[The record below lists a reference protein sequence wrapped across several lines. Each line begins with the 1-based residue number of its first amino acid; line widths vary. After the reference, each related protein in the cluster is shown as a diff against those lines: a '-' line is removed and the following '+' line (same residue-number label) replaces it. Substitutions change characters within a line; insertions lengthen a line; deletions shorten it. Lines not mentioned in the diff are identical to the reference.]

1 MSMPVRTLAIG
12 EECPP
17 EGEARLIESVVNVSL
32 EMLRS
37 TPGGPTGRPVP
48 RGQHPKS
55 HGCVRAEFTVGD
67 DVPTELRHGVFREA
81 RTYTALVRFSNG
93 KRDADRDTD
102 LHGMAIKLLGV
113 EGSKVLELEKDAPT
127 LDFVLADQPVFFI
140 RDLADYVPFSEQL
153 FRLRRVPS
161 WWLLVVVLF
170 RAYVLGDRPWRLLIG
185 MTTKPADLL
194 GQRYWSQTPYK
205 LDRLAVKYSVRP
217 VPYPFPSAVP
227 RDSKDRLREALAAYL
242 GRQEAWFDFLVQ
254 VQTDPEAMP
263 VEDATVVWD
272 EAKSPPTKV
281 ATLRIPVQQFDTPAV
296 REFDE
301 NLSFTPWHAL
311 ETHRPLGGINRCRK
325 RVYDAISEER
335 HRANHVPRREPTLDD
350 LPGDLARGER
360 PPRVA
365 GSDRVLQPIMP
376 LDLPVKVRS
385 WELTVYPRSHIRR

>member
-1 MSMPVRTLAIG
+1 MPARTLTIG
-12 EECPP
+12 EEYPP
-17 EGEARLIESVVNVSL
+17 EGEAQRIERVVNASL
-32 EMLRS
+32 ELLRS
-37 TPGGPTGRPVP
+37 TPTKPTGGPVP

-55 HGCVRAEFTVGD
+55 HGCVRAEFSVGA
-67 DVPTELRHGVFREA
+67 DVPPELRHGVFREA

-93 KRDADRDTD
+93 RSDDDRKGD

-113 EGSKVLELEKDAPT
+113 EGEKVLESEKEAPT
-127 LDFVLADQPVFFI
+127 QDFVLVDQPIFFI
-140 RDLADYVPFSEQL
+140 RDIADYVPFSEQVL
-153 FRLRRVPS
+153 RLSRGPS
-161 WWLLVVVLF
+161 WWRPIVVVF
-170 RAYVLGDRPWRLLIG
+170 RAFMLGDCRWRLVMG
-185 MTTKPADLL
+185 MRTKPADVL
-194 GQRYWSQTPYK
+194 GQRHWSQTPYK

-227 RDSKDRLREALAAYL
+227 RDSKDRLREALAAHL

-254 VQTDPEAMP
+254 VQTDPAAMP

-281 ATLRIPVQQFDTPAV
+281 ATLRIPVQHFDTPAV

-350 LPGDLARGER
+350 LPGDLARGGATS
-360 PPRVA
+360 P
-365 GSDRVLQPIMP
+365 GHG
-376 LDLPVKVRS
+376 VRS
-385 WELTVYPRSHIRR
+385 SF

>member
-1 MSMPVRTLAIG
+1 DRVRRQSSPLRPPPEDHMSMPVRTMAIG

-81 RTYTALVRFSNG
+81 CTYTALVRFSNG

-102 LHGMAIKLLGV
+102 LHGMA
-113 EGSKVLELEKDAPT
+113 
-127 LDFVLADQPVFFI
+127 
-140 RDLADYVPFSEQL
+140 
-153 FRLRRVPS
+153 
-161 WWLLVVVLF
+161 
-170 RAYVLGDRPWRLLIG
+170 
-185 MTTKPADLL
+185 TTPADLL

-311 ETHRPLGGINRCRK
+311 ETHRPLGGINRCR
-325 RVYDAISEER
+325 
-335 HRANHVPRREPTLDD
+335 
-350 LPGDLARGER
+350 
-360 PPRVA
+360 
-365 GSDRVLQPIMP
+365 
-376 LDLPVKVRS
+376 
-385 WELTVYPRSHIRR
+385 